1 MQTLC
6 YITAAL
12 VIQLK
17 LSWKIRKQRSSKKI
31 AMKTTKKLHE
41 QTLEKLNCKNS
52 LRHGSI
58 HHESN

>member
-31 AMKTTKKLHE
+31 AMGTTKKLHE
-41 QTLEKLNCKNS
+41 QILEKLN
-52 LRHGSI
+52 
-58 HHESN
+58 